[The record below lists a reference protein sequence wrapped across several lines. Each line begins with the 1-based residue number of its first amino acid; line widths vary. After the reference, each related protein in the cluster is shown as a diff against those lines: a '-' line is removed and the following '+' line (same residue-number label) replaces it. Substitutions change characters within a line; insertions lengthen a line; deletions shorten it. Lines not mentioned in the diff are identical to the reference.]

1 MKYSLFA
8 IFLSY
13 IASPKFCLHCT
24 HFIPDKIGN
33 EFGTCNFFPVQSTD
47 SSFLVTGNKKKEN
60 KYNYCS
66 TARTFDHMCGDY
78 AKHYFPKILDI
89 EIKSTENGDNGDWDD
104 DFSGLIQSVF
114 S

>member
-1 MKYSLFA
+1 MKYSIFT

-13 IASPKFCLHCT
+13 VASPKFCLHCT
-24 HFIPDKIGN
+24 HFIPDKLGN
-33 EFGTCNFFPVQSTD
+33 EFGTCKNFPVQTTD

-89 EIKSTENGDNGDWDD
+89 EIEPTGGNGGDWDD
-104 DFSGLIQSVF
+104 DFSGIIDSVF

>member
-1 MKYSLFA
+1 MKYSIFI

-33 EFGTCNFFPVQSTD
+33 EFGTCKFFPIQTTD
-47 SSFLVTGNKKKEN
+47 YSFLVTGEKKEEN
-60 KYNYCS
+60 KYNYCA
-66 TARTFDHMCGDY
+66 TARKYDHMCGDY
-78 AKHYFPKILDI
+78 AKHYFPKN
-89 EIKSTENGDNGDWDD
+89 TEEPTKNIDDGDNGGGD

>member
-8 IFLSY
+8 IVLSY
-13 IASPKFCLHCT
+13 VASPKFCLHCT

-33 EFGTCNFFPVQSTD
+33 QFSTCNFFPDTHTD
-47 SSFLVTGNKKKEN
+47 TSFLVTGEKKEVEDI
-60 KYNYCS
+60 YHYCS
-66 TARTFDHMCGDY
+66 TARKYDHMCGEY

-89 EIKSTENGDNGDWDD
+89 EIEPTGGNGGDWDD
-104 DFSGLIQSVF
+104 DFSGIIDSVF